1 MESLASSGEEDG
13 MSSGRC
19 YTRRMS
25 TSRHIPTTHT
35 LRAVLDLSPV
45 SGRETSRILGHSD
58 AWARMAARPTR
69 NPRLDTLADV
79 AGIAGLDVAL
89 IDRRTGD
96 VVAVVEPPTPAARHD
111 DEERQDGERDKQP
124 ADSTPAR

>member
-1 MESLASSGEEDG
+1 

-25 TSRHIPTTHT
+25 TSRYIPATHT

-45 SGRETSRILGHSD
+45 SGRETSRVLGHSES
-58 AWARMAARPTR
+58 WARLAARPAHT
-69 NPRLDTLADV
+69 PRLDTLADV

-89 IDRRTGD
+89 IDRSTGD
-96 VVAVVEPPTPAARHD
+96 VVAVVEPPTPAARQGASGAVSS
-111 DEERQDGERDKQP
+111 EAGFQEGVRRPDGSKEVG
-124 ADSTPAR
+124 A